1 MRPQPMK
8 YAVALLGCVSFFTT
22 TTSAAEWNGSYSA
35 NGQCFC
41 VGDVAKTLGTNIVPT
56 PIGGQTIAQ
65 VCDRVGVGPG
75 LSKVDGLFNHPVY
88 TDAQCGN
95 GPFAGGLDEVALNCA
110 GTLDGKSPAQSSS
123 CQPAGATWDIKQA
136 FGKTPAVASANPD
149 KPGGA
154 SAESIERLAQAL
166 INKPV
171 VSTHTVKTKPV
182 DGVAGEPLK
191 ATVISSAS
199 TASRSVTQT
208 ETLPPFTGKDITI
221 DGKRYLQAR
230 DGLDA
235 KGGEAGSRIILD
247 GLVFLREDAA
257 VPPEDLYRVQP
268 KAGKALA
275 KTPAAAVRKPVASAT
290 SDASAGAK
298 KQQVKREKQDRL
310 AAEARRD
317 ADAEKLRLAKL
328 DLDLKADNKARQQ
341 ALQNQ
346 PAVGAAQPSS
356 IYNPEDLDTQA
367 LAKAQ
372 EKQRDQSTI
381 PPSPLSTPID
391 KSTQIADSEAAEQ
404 VVSATTGT
412 SDSSGARQSTILS
425 ALRLPAEVRASS
437 QNFSYFEA
445 LPANFDIGG
454 SGIVLEG
461 SAQSHSRLQYVGRI
475 GVTGSYQELM
485 VGGGYYLTPA
495 SVDRFTVVLLAGVE
509 YGSFELTDEQDPS
522 IATDLT
528 DSGIYLGAA
537 TRYVLNNRFELKA
550 GMGFSTFFD
559 GDAMLFGGGYY
570 HITPRLDLVSRFELG
585 DNDLLG
591 IGVRFYY

>member
-41 VGDVAKTLGTNIVPT
+41 VGDVAKTQGTSIVPT
-56 PIGGQTIAQ
+56 PIGGQTVAQ

-75 LSKVDGLFNHPVY
+75 LSKIDGLFNHPVY
-88 TDAQCGN
+88 KDAQCGN
-95 GPFAGGLDEVALNCA
+95 GPFAGGLDETALDCA
-110 GTLDGKSPAQSSS
+110 GTLDGEPPAQSSS
-123 CQPAGATWDIKQA
+123 CQPVGANWDLQQA
-136 FGKTPAVASANPD
+136 FGKTPAVVSA
-149 KPGGA
+149 KPGSTGGA
-154 SAESIERLAQAL
+154 SAEAIEQRAQAL

-171 VSTHTVKTKPV
+171 VSTHSVKSKSAN
-182 DGVAGEPLK
+182 GVAGEPLK

-199 TASRSVTQT
+199 TANRSVTRSD
-208 ETLPPFTGKDITI
+208 TLPPFTGRDITI
-221 DGKRYLQAR
+221 DGQRYLQAR
-230 DGLDA
+230 EGMDA
-235 KGGEAGSRIILD
+235 KGGKAGSRIILD
-247 GLVFLREDAA
+247 GLVFLREDDA
-257 VPPEDLYRVQP
+257 VSAEDLYRVQP
-268 KAGKALA
+268 KVVKAPA
-275 KTPAAAVRKPVASAT
+275 KKIVAAKKPVANT
-290 SDASAGAK
+290 SSVANAAAE
-298 KQQVKREKQDRL
+298 KQQAEREKQDRL
-310 AAEARRD
+310 AAETRRR

-328 DLDLKADNKARQQ
+328 QLDLLAEKKAREQ
-341 ALQNQ
+341 ALKDQ

-356 IYNPEDLDTQA
+356 IYSPEDLDTQA
-367 LAKAQ
+367 SAKAQ
-372 EKQRDQSTI
+372 DKQRDQSTI

-391 KSTQIADSEAAEQ
+391 KPTQIADSEAAEQ
-404 VVSATTGT
+404 VVTATSGA
-412 SDSSGARQSTILS
+412 SDSSGASQSTVLS

-445 LPANFDIGG
+445 LPASYDVGG

-495 SVDRFTVVLLAGVE
+495 SADRFTVVLLAGVE

-522 IATDLT
+522 IEADLT

-550 GMGFSTFFD
+550 GMGFSTFFE